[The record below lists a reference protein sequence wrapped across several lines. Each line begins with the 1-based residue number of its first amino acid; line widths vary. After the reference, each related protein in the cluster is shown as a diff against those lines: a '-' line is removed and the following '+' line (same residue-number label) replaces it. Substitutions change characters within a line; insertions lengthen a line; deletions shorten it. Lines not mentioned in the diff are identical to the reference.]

1 MQERYLGRIEPGM
14 DVCDVN
20 GDKIGSLSHVY
31 RHEMATVG
39 TTAGTSAGGLG
50 PNAQD
55 EILEVKT
62 GLLGLGKHLW
72 VPMSAIH
79 DLTSGCVFLTK
90 TKDEIDQ
97 LEDWAHKPDYIDQL
111 T

>member
-20 GDKIGSLSHVY
+20 GDKVGSVARVY
-31 RHEMATVG
+31 RHEMAAVG
-39 TTAGTSAGGLG
+39 AGVGSSSTGLG
-50 PNAQD
+50 SEAHD

-62 GLLGLGKHLW
+62 GFFGLGKHLYA
-72 VPMSAIH
+72 PLSAIH
-79 DLTSGCVFLTK
+79 DLTQGCVFLTK
-90 TKDEIDQ
+90 SKEEIDD
-97 LEDWAHKPDYIDQL
+97 LDWSTRPDYLDQL